1 MTTNAERAAARRSFA
16 GPALFSYGFR
26 PFFLLAGVWAPAVL
40 LISLWMMF
48 GDPDLPVARA
58 PVDWHV
64 HELLFGYLVAAIAEF
79 LLTAIPSWTGRLP
92 VKGWPLAG
100 LAGLWIVG
108 RVADFSTEAIGLGA
122 AAAADL
128 AFLAVLAFVAARE
141 ILKGGNWHNVPIVA
155 AIVLLFAAN
164 AVFHAELAGWP
175 VGSGTASRLGVAIIT
190 LLVALIGGRIV
201 PSFTRNWLARH
212 DKHAVPAPFGGFD
225 KLTLGLTFVALAAWT
240 VVPDGIVVGGL
251 LAVAAPLNAVRLAR
265 WQGLRTGAEPLLG
278 VLHLGYLWI
287 PVGLALLAISAF
299 APAQPQA
306 VGLHALTVGSMA
318 TMTLAVMS
326 RATLGH
332 TGRALTVTNGLVTAY
347 LLITLAA
354 LSRVLAP
361 LFAEGYMPLVTLSA
375 ATWVGAF
382 MCFLI
387 ACGPMLIGPR
397 TDGRGV

>member
-1 MTTNAERAAARRSFA
+1 
-16 GPALFSYGFR
+16 
-26 PFFLLAGVWAPAVL
+26 
-40 LISLWMMF
+40 MMF
-48 GDPDLPVARA
+48 GDPGLPVAWA

-64 HELLFGYLVAAIAEF
+64 HELLFGYLVAAIAGF
-79 LLTAIPSWTGRLP
+79 LLTAIPNWTGRLP

-100 LAGLWIVG
+100 LAALWIVG
-108 RVADFSTEAIGLGA
+108 RIAVSTSAVFGPVVVAL
-122 AAAADL
+122 ADL
-128 AFLAVLAFVAARE
+128 AFLAVLALVAARE
-141 ILKGGNWHNVPIVA
+141 ILKGGHWHNVPIVA

-175 VGSGTASRLGVAIIT
+175 VGSGVAARLGVAIVT

-212 DKHAVPAPFGGFD
+212 GSSAVPAPFGGFD
-225 KLTLGLTFVALAAWT
+225 KLTLVLTLIALAAWT
-240 VVPDGIVVGGL
+240 VMPDGAPIGSL
-251 LAVAAPLNAVRLAR
+251 LAVAALLNVVRLAR

-278 VLHLGYLWI
+278 ILHLGYLWV
-287 PVGLALLAISAF
+287 PAGLALLAVSAF
-299 APAQPQA
+299 APNLPQA

-332 TGRALTVTNGLVTAY
+332 TGRALTVTNGLITAY

-354 LSRVLAP
+354 LSRVAAP
-361 LFAEGYMPLVTLSA
+361 LFSDGYMPLVTLSA

-382 MCFLI
+382 ACFLV
-387 ACGPMLIGPR
+387 ACGPMLVGPR
-397 TDGRGV
+397 VD